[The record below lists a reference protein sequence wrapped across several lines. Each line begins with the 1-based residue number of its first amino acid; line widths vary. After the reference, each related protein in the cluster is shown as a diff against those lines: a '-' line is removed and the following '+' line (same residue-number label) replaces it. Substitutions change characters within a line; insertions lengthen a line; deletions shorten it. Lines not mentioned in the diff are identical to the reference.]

1 MVVSD
6 RRVLGSLDKI
16 QGDGPTQLPH
26 PVLLSPPIPAALNQ
40 DHAVLLSC
48 FCECEVQIYCE
59 ALAESF
65 IWHTEGLPKIS
76 YYAMSSK

>member
-16 QGDGPTQLPH
+16 QGDRPTQLPH
-26 PVLLSPPIPAALNQ
+26 PVLLSPPTTALKQ
-40 DHAVLLSC
+40 GHAVLLPC
-48 FCECEVQIYCE
+48 FCECEVQVYCE

-65 IWHTEGLPKIS
+65 IWYTEGLPKMS